1 MDSPANWSFEGTTAA
16 LREEIMKKTEMR
28 RTERKT
34 KRIGFVANS
43 LPSINGG
50 RLKSPASG
58 GLKPSPFAA

>member
-1 MDSPANWSFEGTTAA
+1 M
-16 LREEIMKKTEMR
+16 MKKAEMR